1 MPNWCFS
8 SINIH
13 HDNQSQLE
21 DFMKLL
27 ELWTSSN
34 AMENGFGTSWLGNIV
49 LHSGVG
55 TIDTRTDSDLR
66 CRGALNA
73 LELCDGYI
81 CLQTETAWAP
91 MLLMWKKIVDKYLP
105 DATIYYTAEEDNC
118 GFFVTNDP
126 YYVGKYV
133 IDAYDID
140 DIESDWEASEEE
152 AIKTLQKVLET
163 DETDITI
170 LLEAFEES
178 DVSDRMS
185 IHQWEYDNEFD

>member
-1 MPNWCFS
+1 
-8 SINIH
+8 
-13 HDNQSQLE
+13 
-21 DFMKLL
+21 
-27 ELWTSSN
+27 
-34 AMENGFGTSWLGNIV
+34 
-49 LHSGVG
+49 
-55 TIDTRTDSDLR
+55 
-66 CRGALNA
+66 
-73 LELCDGYI
+73 
-81 CLQTETAWAP
+81 